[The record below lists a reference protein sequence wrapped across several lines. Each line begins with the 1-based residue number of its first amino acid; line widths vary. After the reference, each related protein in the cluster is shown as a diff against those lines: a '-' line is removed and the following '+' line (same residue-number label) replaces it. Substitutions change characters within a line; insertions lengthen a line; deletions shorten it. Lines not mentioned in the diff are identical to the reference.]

1 MKHIIFALLI
11 TTAFICTSRGDVFEA
26 TSSAD
31 VNTFISEEPDKNR
44 AVLFYDEVQ
53 EVSQKDVHKRD
64 DKIISIFLKKGE
76 KERLK
81 EDWIDKF
88 KDGINLMLVDSF
100 KKENSDIVKKFSVE
114 STPYIVIFENHKTQF
129 ESVVD
134 DKTFD
139 KVKEVLLKSL
149 EDKNTKSTSSKSNT
163 TPSTNEA
170 KPKISY
176 ILPSS

>member
-1 MKHIIFALLI
+1 MKHIIIVLLI
-11 TTAFICTSRGDVFEA
+11 ATAFICTSKGDVFEA
-26 TSSAD
+26 ASSAD
-31 VNTFISEEPDKNR
+31 VDTFINEEPEKNR

-76 KERLK
+76 KDRLK
-81 EDWIDKF
+81 EDWVDKL
-88 KDGINLMLVDSF
+88 KDGVNLMLVDSF
-100 KKENSDIVKKFSVE
+100 KKENSDIVKKFSVK
-114 STPYIVIFENHKTQF
+114 STPYIIIFENHKTQF

-139 KVKEVLLKSL
+139 KVKELLLKSL
-149 EDKNTKSTSSKSNT
+149 EDKKSKSTSNKSNT

-170 KPKISY
+170 KPKIF
-176 ILPSS
+176 